1 MTWHRSVH
9 FAYYII
15 QGTFFSIYELK
26 GGPKFMPC
34 HYFVLRPTMQAQ
46 KRVIKRTLRERQ
58 TFCFVMMTKKL
69 RAAGFIKNAR
79 LRCQND
85 NSRDL
90 TVILLFTT
98 TEHHLFQVYILSL
111 PSHTVRN
118 LHFLSKNSTLI
129 FSRKIVELFWV
140 KTRENAAVLDF

>member
-1 MTWHRSVH
+1 
-9 FAYYII
+9 
-15 QGTFFSIYELK
+15 
-26 GGPKFMPC
+26 
-34 HYFVLRPTMQAQ
+34 
-46 KRVIKRTLRERQ
+46 
-58 TFCFVMMTKKL
+58 MMTKKL

-118 LHFLSKNSTLI
+118 LHFLSKNSTF
-129 FSRKIVELFWV
+129 FSRKNVELFWV
-140 KTRENAAVLDF
+140 KTRENAAVLYFLAVDNFDFPRKLSIFLGEKLVKMLWFWVF